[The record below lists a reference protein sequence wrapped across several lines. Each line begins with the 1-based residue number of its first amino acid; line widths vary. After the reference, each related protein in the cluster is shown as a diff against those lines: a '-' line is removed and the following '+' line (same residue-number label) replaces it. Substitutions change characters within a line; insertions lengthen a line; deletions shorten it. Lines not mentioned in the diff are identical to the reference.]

1 MYAHWGS
8 LRCRHRWLPA
18 LLAMLLSA
26 GSAHAQV
33 ADLELLASA
42 EEIIVTPLRE
52 QTVRLSVRN
61 RGPDGLFN
69 PAVSLGRRIDPTLLV
84 ITPQPGC
91 SVSSDVSAAGVLY
104 VWNVETLS
112 PGQNAT
118 CDFTFRAT
126 SASPTDVVSFRI
138 GATQAGSTDPD
149 PFNSFIT
156 LLVARSS
163 LDRPVNVL
171 LTARRI
177 PGGIQPAGTTQRV
190 ELTLT
195 NRGPNAPDRIAVL
208 SNAYLVAGSVAGGF
222 RGYDVFPRV
231 DTPPCVFLRD
241 LEPPAAQIQ
250 LLLPSPLLMGTSV
263 TCSVDVVALDQ
274 TPASSTLE
282 WSALV
287 RGAGV
292 YDTDQA
298 DNQKTL
304 LIPFQA
310 PLPIPFSPIGLVAL
324 ALFILGTAVCRI
336 RFT

>member
-1 MYAHWGS
+1 MDAHWGR
-8 LRCRHRWLPA
+8 LRCMHRWLPA
-18 LLAMLLSA
+18 LLAVLFSA

-42 EEIIVTPLRE
+42 DEIIVTPLRQ

-61 RGPDGLFN
+61 LGPDGLST
-69 PAVSLGRRIDPTLLV
+69 PVVSLGRRIDPTLLV
-84 ITPQPGC
+84 VTPQPGC

-104 VWNVETLS
+104 VWNVGNLL
-112 PGQNAT
+112 PGHSDT

-149 PFNSFIT
+149 PFNSFVT
-156 LLVARSS
+156 LLVARSA

-177 PGGIQPAGTTQRV
+177 PGGIQPAGTTQLV
-190 ELTLT
+190 ELTLS

-222 RGYDVFPRV
+222 RGYDVFPRFN
-231 DTPPCVFLRD
+231 TPPCVLLRD

-250 LLLPSPLLMGTSV
+250 LLLPSPLPIGTSV
-263 TCSVDVVALDQ
+263 TCAVDVVALDQ

-282 WSALV
+282 WSAFV
-287 RGAGV
+287 RGPGV
-292 YDTDQA
+292 YDTDQT
-298 DNQKTL
+298 DNRTTL
-304 LIPFQA
+304 LIPFQTPSPV
-310 PLPIPFSPIGLVAL
+310 PLSPIWLVAL
-324 ALFILGTAVCRI
+324 ALFMLGTAWHRL